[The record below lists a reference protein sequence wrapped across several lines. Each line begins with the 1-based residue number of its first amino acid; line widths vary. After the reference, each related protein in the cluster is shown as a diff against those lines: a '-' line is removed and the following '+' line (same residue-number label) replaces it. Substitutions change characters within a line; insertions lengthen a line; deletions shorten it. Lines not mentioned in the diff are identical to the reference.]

1 MLKILVAS
9 CTVAVVT
16 LSACAQTM
24 KPVETDHS
32 KMDHSKHQ
40 MQSEGHKNSNEVKDS
55 RTLVK
60 YPDDL
65 RIHTLTNM
73 RDHLLTMG
81 EIQQALSILDF
92 DKAAQLAENKLGMSS
107 LKLHGAHDVAPYMPK
122 GMQDVG
128 TLMHRTASQF
138 AATAQQAS
146 VTGDLKSTLAGL
158 ARLNQTCVAC
168 HASYRLQ

>member
-1 MLKILVAS
+1 MLKILITS
-9 CTVAVVT
+9 CAVAVVA
-16 LSACAQTM
+16 LSAYAQTIT
-24 KPVETDHS
+24 PAETDHS

-40 MQSEGHKNSNEVKDS
+40 MQSGAQQKTGKVKDT
-55 RTLVK
+55 RPLVK

-73 RDHLLTMG
+73 RDHLFTMG
-81 EIQQALSILDF
+81 EIQQALSTLDF

-122 GMQDVG
+122 GMQDMG

-138 AATAQQAS
+138 AATAQEAS
-146 VTGDLKSTLAGL
+146 VTGDLKGTLAAL
-158 ARLNQTCVAC
+158 SRLNQTCVAC
-168 HASYRLQ
+168 HAGYRLQ